1 MRNLISS
8 TLMLLAVAS
17 AAQADH
23 AQDGK
28 HLPERDRLFLGCP
41 TYMDTPQTQP
51 RNLAADNIDR
61 ANAHPCRS
69 DCEKPAAAEP
79 QLDRNNPLTLY
90 SLGRAYHAS
99 GALERAEEGA
109 NLGRQL

>member
-28 HLPERDRLFLGCP
+28 QLPERDRLFLGCP
-41 TYMDTPQTQP
+41 TYMDTPQIQP
-51 RNLAADNIDR
+51 PNLAADDINR
-61 ANAHPCRS
+61 ANAHPCRG
-69 DCEKPAAAEP
+69 DCEKPAAAEL

-90 SLGRAYHAS
+90 NLGRAYYEE
-99 GALERAEEGA
+99 LERAEEGA
-109 NLGRQL
+109 NLGKQL

>member
-1 MRNLISS
+1 MPKTANTCPSVIDCF
-8 TLMLLAVAS
+8 S
-17 AAQADH
+17 AAPPIWTLH
-23 AQDGK
+23 RPSLET
-28 HLPERDRLFLGCP
+28 LPP
-41 TYMDTPQTQP
+41 TI
-51 RNLAADNIDR
+51 LR